1 MQQKIEKLKD
11 ILAEISDLNGA
22 IALLEWDQQTYM
34 PDGGAE
40 ARARQLGT
48 LGKLAHEKS
57 VSMELGKL
65 LDGLRDKTDS
75 MDPDSDNA
83 RLIKFAIRDYDR
95 ETRVT
100 PEFVVERAQVTSM
113 AHQAWAEARTKSD
126 FSIFLPLL
134 EKIVELTHRY
144 IDFFPP
150 ADHPYDV
157 LLDIYEPE
165 MKTSDVKKIFDE
177 LRPRQ
182 VNLIKAVSQKIQVD
196 NSFLY
201 QPFDEKK
208 QWDFGIEVIK
218 RMGYEME
225 RGRQDK
231 SHHPFTTEFSINDVR
246 ITTRVAPDNFNYM
259 IFSTI
264 HEAGHA
270 LYAQGHS
277 PDLERTNL
285 ANGASLALHE
295 SQSRMWENLVARSLP
310 FWEYYYSRLQEYF
323 PQLNPVDL
331 DTFYRGINRVG
342 PSLIRTEAD
351 EATYNLHV
359 MLRLELEI
367 GIIEGKI
374 KVKDLPEIWNA
385 KMKEY
390 LGIEP
395 ENDAQGVLQDVHWSM
410 GAFGYFSTYALGNLV
425 SVQLWDKIIEDIPDL
440 TDQIRTG
447 NFEELLGWLRVNIHT
462 HGRKFMP
469 QELVKKITGSEIN
482 PEPYLRYLE
491 EKFGRIYGLY

>member
-1 MQQKIEKLKD
+1 MRQKMEKLKSL
-11 ILAEISDLNGA
+11 LAEIADLNGI
-22 IALLEWDQQTYM
+22 IALMEWDQQTYM

-48 LGKLAHEKS
+48 IGKQQHEIATS
-57 VSMELGKL
+57 PELGRL
-65 LDGLRDKTDS
+65 LDVLKKSAGS
-75 MDPDSDNA
+75 MDPDSDDA
-83 RLIKFAIRDYDR
+83 RMIKFAVRDYER
-95 ETRVT
+95 ETCVT

-113 AHQAWAEARTKSD
+113 AHHAWAEARAKSD
-126 FSIFLPLL
+126 FSIFQPHL
-134 EKIVELTHRY
+134 EKIVDLTHRY
-144 IDFFPP
+144 IEFFPP
-150 ADHPYDV
+150 SEHPYDV

-165 MKTSDVKKIFDE
+165 MKTSEVKKIFDK
-177 LRPRQ
+177 LRPEQ
-182 VNLIKAVSQKIQVD
+182 VRLIKSIGQKEQVE

-208 QWDFGIEVIK
+208 QWDFGVEVIK

-246 ITTRVAPDNFNYM
+246 ITTRVDPDYFSYM
-259 IFSTI
+259 IFSTV

-270 LYAQGHS
+270 LYGQGHS

-285 ANGASLALHE
+285 ASGASLALHE

-310 FWEYYYSRLQEYF
+310 FWEYYYPRLQYYF

-331 DTFYRGINRVG
+331 NTFYKGINRVA

-351 EATYNLHV
+351 EATYNLHI

-374 KVKDLPEIWNA
+374 NVKDLPQIWNA
-385 KMKEY
+385 HMKEY
-390 LGIEP
+390 LGVEP
-395 ENDAQGVLQDVHWSM
+395 EDDARGVLQDVHWSM
-410 GAFGYFSTYALGNLV
+410 GAFGYFSTYALGNLI
-425 SVQLWDKIIEDIPDL
+425 SVQLWERINQDIPDL
-440 TDQIRTG
+440 SQQIRTG
-447 NFEELLGWLRVNIHT
+447 RFDELLGWLRTNIHI

-469 QELVKKITGSEIN
+469 RELVKRVTGCGID
-482 PEPYLRYLE
+482 PAPYLRYLE
-491 EKFGRIYGLY
+491 DKFGKIYDL